1 MTKKEIKEI
10 FKMMNVQLG
19 AGSIEVI
26 EDELKRKVKLMAS
39 RCAYGN
45 VKRLT
50 PELIW
55 IALGNTNNT
64 VTIDEL
70 KMIDN
75 GKSK

>member
-10 FKMMNVQLG
+10 FRKENVQLG
-19 AGSIEVI
+19 SGTMEVI
-26 EDELKRKVKLMAS
+26 KDELKRKVKLMAT

-55 IALGNTNNT
+55 VAFNN
-64 VTIDEL
+64 
-70 KMIDN
+70 
-75 GKSK
+75 G